1 MDLYDNNIA
10 HIKNL
15 EELTELT
22 SLDLSFN
29 VIKHIKRVGHLK
41 KLRDV
46 FFVQNKISKIEGL
59 EELTELRNLEL
70 GGNRIRVRT
79 LAVFNG
85 EDERADTLH
94 IGYRELGQSD
104 QSRRAILG
112 EEQDHGAK
120 GNASGR
126 HWYNQETY

>member
-1 MDLYDNNIA
+1 MPDEVLHVPNINLQYLCIRQNQLTSIHFPDNWASAATLKDVDLYDNNIA

-41 KLRDV
+41 KLRDI

-70 GGNRIRVRT
+70 GGNRIRVRHVT
-79 LAVFNG
+79 T
-85 EDERADTLH
+85 D
-94 IGYRELGQSD
+94 
-104 QSRRAILG
+104 
-112 EEQDHGAK
+112 
-120 GNASGR
+120 
-126 HWYNQETY
+126 